1 MKVLTIYSED
11 AGFRT
16 VGFSEKEK
24 WRSEKMQCIAV
35 WYILV
40 LATASSWALDKN
52 DWQDSQLAFLFSIYF
67 SGSAAKRNHVSERL
81 R

>member
-1 MKVLTIYSED
+1 MHDLSIQLGPIKREKKKKTTETKMKVLTIYSED

-35 WYILV
+35 
-40 LATASSWALDKN
+40 
-52 DWQDSQLAFLFSIYF
+52 
-67 SGSAAKRNHVSERL
+67 
-81 R
+81 